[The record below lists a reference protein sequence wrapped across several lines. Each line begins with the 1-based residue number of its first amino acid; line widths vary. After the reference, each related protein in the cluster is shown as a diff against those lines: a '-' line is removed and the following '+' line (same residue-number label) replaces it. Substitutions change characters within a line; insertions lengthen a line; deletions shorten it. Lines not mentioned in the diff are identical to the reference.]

1 MPPTSPAGEEVV
13 EKRASAPVSTA
24 CLIIACAAL
33 LGGIIFQ
40 VLEIAEYRS
49 GTGDPKDM
57 AAKRY
62 KADVRKLDEQVEEI
76 LSKAASSATDT
87 APGAPTD
94 TAPGAPTD
102 TAPATP
108 GAGDEADPTPGD
120 APAEPAGEPAPDAGG
135 DTPAEEGTEP

>member
-76 LSKAASSATDT
+76 LSKAASSGAPTDA

-102 TAPATP
+102 TAPETPSTDP
-108 GAGDEADPTPGD
+108 GAGDE
-120 APAEPAGEPAPDAGG
+120 AEPAGEPAPDAGG
-135 DTPAEEGTEP
+135 DAPAEEDAGEP